1 MLSIVVVYNNK
12 RALNEILLDGLKNQT
27 AKFDLIALDNTQG
40 SFKSAAEA
48 LNSGADKAKGKYIM
62 FIHQDVELGTESWL
76 EDVEQILDDIPDLG
90 IAGVVGMSERGSNRM
105 ERRRGYISSRG
116 EIWGRPIKKP
126 EQVQT
131 LDELLMIVP
140 RSLFEKLKFDEERF
154 DGWHC
159 YGADYCL
166 SAGQLGLKAYVI
178 PAFIYHRSS
187 MSNVQKIF
195 EYQKRLYNKH
205 RKNYKRIYATA
216 GDISWSKLQIRY
228 VLNLLKPLSRRLS
241 STTAGELTKELS
253 GCESVLDIGCGC
265 NSPIQHCN
273 VPYSVGVELFEPYL
287 QESRKKA
294 IHSEYIKADIR
305 KVEFEPKSF
314 DAVLCS
320 EVLEHLKKEDGY
332 ELIEKTV
339 KWARNKVIITTPN
352 GYLLQDGFSDNP
364 LQEHKSSWSVEDFQ
378 RLGFKVSGLGGW
390 KKLRGYKGLIKYRPA
405 FFWGFISGLTQ
416 KITCRYPKFAF
427 RLFAVKEIEGE
438 GIQKSQ

>member
-1 MLSIVVVYNNK
+1 MISIVIVYNDE

-27 AKFDLIALDNTQG
+27 VKYDLIALDNTQG

-48 LNSGADKAKGKYIM
+48 LNSGANKAKGKYIM
-62 FIHQDVELGTESWL
+62 FIHQDVELGSDSWL
-76 EDVEQILDDIPDLG
+76 EDVEKILDDIPDLG
-90 IAGVVGMSERGSNRM
+90 IAGVVGMSEKGSSRM

-116 EIWGRPIKKP
+116 EIWGESLKEI

-140 RSLFEKLKFDEERF
+140 KSLFGKLKFDEERF

-166 SAGQLGLKAYVI
+166 SVGQLGLKSYVL
-178 PAFIYHRSS
+178 PAFVYHSS
-187 MSNVQKIF
+187 LMSNVKDIF
-195 EYQKRLYNKH
+195 KYQKRLYHKH
-205 RKNYKRIYATA
+205 RKNHKHIYATT
-216 GDISWSKLQIRY
+216 GDISWSKLQIRHI
-228 VLNLLKPLSRRLS
+228 LNLLKPLSRKLS
-241 STTAGELTKELS
+241 STTADDLKKELS
-253 GCESVLDIGCGC
+253 GCESVLDLGCGC

-273 VPYSVGVELFEPYL
+273 VPFSVGVELFEPYL
-287 QESRKKA
+287 QESKKKA
-294 IHSEYIKADIR
+294 FHSEYIKADMR

-320 EVLEHLKKEDGY
+320 EVLEHLIKEDGY

-352 GYLLQDGFSDNP
+352 GHLWQDGFADNP

-378 RLGFKVSGLGGW
+378 QLGFKVYGLGGW
-390 KKLRGYKGLIKYRPA
+390 KKLRGYKGSIKYRPA
-405 FFWGFISGLTQ
+405 SFWGFISGLTQ

-427 RLFAVKEIEGE
+427 RLFAVKEIEG
-438 GIQKSQ
+438 